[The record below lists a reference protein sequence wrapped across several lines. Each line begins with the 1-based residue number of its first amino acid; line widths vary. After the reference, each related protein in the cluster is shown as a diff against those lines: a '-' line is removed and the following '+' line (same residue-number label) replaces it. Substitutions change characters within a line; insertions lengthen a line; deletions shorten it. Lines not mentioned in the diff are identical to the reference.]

1 MIGDNRR
8 CEAAKKEI
16 LIIVAKTVSF
26 VIEVICK
33 HLYMY
38 VTQRNRSHDNAC
50 IYIGIVLDQHYFVPH
65 INDIECMS
73 VNAVGIML

>member
-33 HLYMY
+33 HLHTYLKGID
-38 VTQRNRSHDNAC
+38 QSDDNAH
-50 IYIGIVLDQHYFVPH
+50 IYIGIVLIRSAFTLKLTLRESFDALKPQH
-65 INDIECMS
+65 IR
-73 VNAVGIML
+73 

>member
-1 MIGDNRR
+1 MQTFI
-8 CEAAKKEI
+8 
-16 LIIVAKTVSF
+16 
-26 VIEVICK
+26 
-33 HLYMY
+33 Y